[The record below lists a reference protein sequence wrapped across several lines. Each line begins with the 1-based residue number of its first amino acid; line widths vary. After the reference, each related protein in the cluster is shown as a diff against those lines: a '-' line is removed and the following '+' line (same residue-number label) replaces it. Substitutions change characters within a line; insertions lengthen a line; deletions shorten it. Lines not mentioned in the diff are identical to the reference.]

1 MAQVIQNT
9 GHDDMIV
16 SLPLSRA
23 TQNYLSK
30 EFAPERTAQ
39 ASARSWFQWR
49 LEAIHNSI
57 ANV

>member
-23 TQNYLSK
+23 TQNYHSK
-30 EFAPERTAQ
+30 EFAPECIVQAP
-39 ASARSWFQWR
+39 ASARSDCNGALR
-49 LEAIHNSI
+49 LFRSP
-57 ANV
+57 